1 VVGGVVGRGEEG
13 GRGAWGVTTPVVAS
27 SPHNPRKKHSITLFF
42 NFCCTDSDGVGLSV
56 VVVASVVVTSVL
68 SYSS

>member
-13 GRGAWGVTTPVVAS
+13 GRGGAVLTPVVAS